1 VEGKVDPRLCPAIAG
16 GISWNSG
23 AYSPKNGLFYRI
35 GQEWCMEMTV
45 EKTTPIL
52 EPMAQLNIGAT
63 FKIVAPPDGP
73 ARGHLS
79 ARDPVTGAKKWEVA
93 YKQPPLASVLATAG
107 NLVFVPDSEGV
118 VHAYNADTGEE
129 LWSRNNG
136 MGHNAGIISYMAG
149 GKQYVAVPAG
159 WGSLVA
165 DEFVALY
172 GEPFKSM
179 PKNTGA
185 LVVFALRQ

>member
-1 VEGKVDPRLCPAIAG
+1 MHVSVKQPGADEAAAQVHTLRPVISPDP
-16 GISWNSG
+16 
-23 AYSPKNGLFYRI
+23 
-35 GQEWCMEMTV
+35 
-45 EKTTPIL
+45 
-52 EPMAQLNIGAT
+52 
-63 FKIVAPPDGP
+63 
-73 ARGHLS
+73 
-79 ARDPVTGAKKWEVA
+79 RDPVTGAKKWEVG

-107 NLVFVPDSEGV
+107 NLVFVPDAEGI

-149 GKQYVAVPAG
+149 GKQFIAVPAG

-179 PKNTGA
+179 SKNTGA
-185 LVVFALRQ
+185 MIVYALRQ

>member
-1 VEGKVDPRLCPAIAG
+1 LCPAIPG

-35 GQEWCMEMTV
+35 GQEWCMELTV

-63 FKIVAPPDGP
+63 FKIVPPPDGP

-79 ARDPVTGAKKWEVA
+79 ARDPVTGAKKWEIN

-107 NLVFVPDSEGV
+107 NLVFVPDSEGI

-165 DEFVALY
+165 DEYVALY

-179 PKNTGA
+179 SKNTGA